1 MDSFTKGLKF
11 FIVALNFI
19 LLFGSI
25 VLLVFGILFHTGAN
39 LDFIEALETKTKDNI
54 RDLITT
60 TGIGDVNNID
70 RFSFT
75 QLLGGWLAHSMIGVA
90 LCMFVLS
97 FSGCCGAWYK
107 VRLLLLIYIIVLS
120 VIMFVE
126 VLIIVLMF
134 TVPITIQ
141 GQIKRE
147 MDFTIADFQGLA
159 GNNGRTLGWMFIM
172 DYYKCCGTETYKDF
186 QNEATVWD
194 RTPGSI
200 VTRIDAPLICCKS
213 IPTGGADND
222 VNCAREASKDIY
234 TEGCFDVIWNKVLE
248 SSLYTYV
255 VIGNVF
261 LLQILLLLSS
271 IKFYGDAKEKRKV
284 KPFKPILKKTK
295 NNYGS

>member
-1 MDSFTKGLKF
+1 
-11 FIVALNFI
+11 
-19 LLFGSI
+19 
-25 VLLVFGILFHTGAN
+25 
-39 LDFIEALETKTKDNI
+39 
-54 RDLITT
+54 
-60 TGIGDVNNID
+60 
-70 RFSFT
+70 
-75 QLLGGWLAHSMIGVA
+75 
-90 LCMFVLS
+90 
-97 FSGCCGAWYK
+97 
-107 VRLLLLIYIIVLS
+107 
-120 VIMFVE
+120 MFVE

-271 IKFYGDAKEKRKV
+271 IKFYRDAKEKRKV